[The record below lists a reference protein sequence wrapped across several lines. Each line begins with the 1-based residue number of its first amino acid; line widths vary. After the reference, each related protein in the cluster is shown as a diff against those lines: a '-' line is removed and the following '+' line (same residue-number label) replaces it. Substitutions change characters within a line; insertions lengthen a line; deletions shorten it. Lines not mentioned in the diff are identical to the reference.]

1 MKRDPE
7 LIREI
12 LFEIEDCPAGK
23 RLQYSVE
30 NGDDITK
37 IKHLELLIEAGYVN
51 GQIHHYVDNTPP
63 NGSVSGLTWQGHD
76 FVSAVRDNNIWRKT
90 KENVLKPAASWTFAM
105 IVEYAKAEAKKRLG
119 I

>member
-12 LFEIEDCPAGK
+12 LIEIEDCPADRQIRFCAEG
-23 RLQYSVE
+23 
-30 NGDDITK
+30 GDDVAK
-37 IKHLELLIEAGYVN
+37 IKHVELLIEAGYVK
-51 GQIHHYVDNTPP
+51 GHVQHYVSNTSPEAY
-63 NGSVSGLTWQGHD
+63 VSGLTWEGHD
-76 FVSAVRDNNIWRKT
+76 FVSAVRDNSIWQKT
-90 KENVLKPAASWTFAM
+90 KEHVLKPAASWTFAM